1 MTRERAESIRVYF
14 VRASF
19 RVALAKFRG
28 FLFAVITRLHVCDF
42 NSIRRDFSN
51 IVVGC
56 SAACIFPARFLVFFV
71 LEKCLFRGFSISSMI
86 DSVVHGKKFER
97 SWSNCS
103 SRSSSSSSP
112 SIRSGGFVEIL
123 CHVFLTCFRSYYT
136 FCRSNRELPLCDYKN
151 IVSAWLSLRW
161 SFPTNFFLLWN
172 TKSLELFYQ
181 ACDRRSTCLEKET
194 RVSRNPSHEKSSS
207 TRVSTF
213 YRS

>member
-123 CHVFLTCFRSYYT
+123 CHVFFFRSYYT

-151 IVSAWLSLRW
+151 IVSAWLSFYVDRFLRT
-161 SFPTNFFLLWN
+161 SSYFEILKAWN
-172 TKSLELFYQ
+172 YFIKR
-181 ACDRRSTCLEKET
+181 AIAGV
-194 RVSRNPSHEKSSS
+194 RVSRRKLEY
-207 TRVSTF
+207 RVTPLMKNH
-213 YRS
+213 RRVV

>member
-51 IVVGC
+51 IVVDC

-112 SIRSGGFVEIL
+112 SIRSGGFVEIS

-151 IVSAWLSLRW
+151 IVSAWLSFYVDRFLRT
-161 SFPTNFFLLWN
+161 SSYFEILKAWN
-172 TKSLELFYQ
+172 YFIKR
-181 ACDRRSTCLEKET
+181 AIAGV
-194 RVSRNPSHEKSSS
+194 RVSRRKLEY
-207 TRVSTF
+207 RVTPLMKNH
-213 YRS
+213 RRLV

>member
-28 FLFAVITRLHVCDF
+28 FLFAVITRLHVCDL

-151 IVSAWLSLRW
+151 IVSAWLSFYVDRFLRT
-161 SFPTNFFLLWN
+161 SSYFEILKAWN
-172 TKSLELFYQ
+172 YFIKR
-181 ACDRRSTCLEKET
+181 AIAGV
-194 RVSRNPSHEKSSS
+194 RVSRRKLEY
-207 TRVSTF
+207 RVTPLMKNH
-213 YRS
+213 RRLV

>member
-28 FLFAVITRLHVCDF
+28 FLFAVITRLHVCDL

-151 IVSAWLSLRW
+151 IVSAWLSFYVDRFLRT
-161 SFPTNFFLLWN
+161 SSYFEILKAWN
-172 TKSLELFYQ
+172 YFIKRAITGV
-181 ACDRRSTCLEKET
+181 
-194 RVSRNPSHEKSSS
+194 RVSRRKLEY
-207 TRVSTF
+207 RVTPLMKNH
-213 YRS
+213 RRLV

>member
-151 IVSAWLSLRW
+151 IVSAWLSFYVDRFLRT
-161 SFPTNFFLLWN
+161 SSYFEILKAWN
-172 TKSLELFYQ
+172 YFIKR
-181 ACDRRSTCLEKET
+181 AIAGV
-194 RVSRNPSHEKSSS
+194 RVSRRKLEY
-207 TRVSTF
+207 RVTPLMKNH
-213 YRS
+213 RRLV

>member
-14 VRASF
+14 VRASV

-28 FLFAVITRLHVCDF
+28 FLFAVITRLHVCDL

-151 IVSAWLSLRW
+151 IVSAWLSFYVDRFLRT
-161 SFPTNFFLLWN
+161 SSYFEILKAWN
-172 TKSLELFYQ
+172 YFIKR
-181 ACDRRSTCLEKET
+181 AIAGV
-194 RVSRNPSHEKSSS
+194 RVSRRKLEY
-207 TRVSTF
+207 RVTPLMKNH
-213 YRS
+213 RRLV

>member
-136 FCRSNRELPLCDYKN
+136 FCRSNRELPLCNYKN
-151 IVSAWLSLRW
+151 IVSAWLSFYVDRFLRT
-161 SFPTNFFLLWN
+161 SSYFEILKAWN
-172 TKSLELFYQ
+172 YFIKR
-181 ACDRRSTCLEKET
+181 AIAGV
-194 RVSRNPSHEKSSS
+194 RVSRRKLEY
-207 TRVSTF
+207 RVTPLMKNH
-213 YRS
+213 RRLV

>member
-112 SIRSGGFVEIL
+112 SIRGGGFVEIS

-151 IVSAWLSLRW
+151 IVSAWLSFYVDRFLRT
-161 SFPTNFFLLWN
+161 SSYFEILKAWN
-172 TKSLELFYQ
+172 YFIKR
-181 ACDRRSTCLEKET
+181 AIAGV
-194 RVSRNPSHEKSSS
+194 RVSRRKLEY
-207 TRVSTF
+207 RVTPLMKNH
-213 YRS
+213 RRLV

>member
-14 VRASF
+14 VRASV

-151 IVSAWLSLRW
+151 IVSAWLSFYVDRFLRT
-161 SFPTNFFLLWN
+161 SSYFEILKAWN
-172 TKSLELFYQ
+172 YFIKR
-181 ACDRRSTCLEKET
+181 AIAGV
-194 RVSRNPSHEKSSS
+194 RVSRRKLEY
-207 TRVSTF
+207 RVTPLMKNH
-213 YRS
+213 RRLV

>member
-14 VRASF
+14 VRASV

-42 NSIRRDFSN
+42 NPIRRDFSN

-112 SIRSGGFVEIL
+112 RIRSGGFVEIS

-151 IVSAWLSLRW
+151 IVSAWLSFYVDRFLRT
-161 SFPTNFFLLWN
+161 SSYFEILKAWN
-172 TKSLELFYQ
+172 YFIKR
-181 ACDRRSTCLEKET
+181 AIAGV
-194 RVSRNPSHEKSSS
+194 RVSRRKLEY
-207 TRVSTF
+207 RVIPLMKNH
-213 YRS
+213 RRVV

>member
-14 VRASF
+14 VRASV

-28 FLFAVITRLHVCDF
+28 FLFAVITRLHVCDL

-151 IVSAWLSLRW
+151 IVSAWLSFYVDRFLRT
-161 SFPTNFFLLWN
+161 SSYFEILKAWN
-172 TKSLELFYQ
+172 YFIKRAITGV
-181 ACDRRSTCLEKET
+181 
-194 RVSRNPSHEKSSS
+194 RVSRRKLEY
-207 TRVSTF
+207 RVTPLMKNH
-213 YRS
+213 RRLV